1 VWLGGSAPAA
11 MQRIGRYADGWLGS
25 FRTPAEAAGDVAA
38 IQKAASEAG
47 REIEDDHFGI
57 SLAVSP
63 QGLPPELIASA
74 ADRRPGADPAR
85 LAAGSWAA
93 ARELIEGYI
102 EAGLSKFVVR
112 PAGPGVPVGQFI
124 DDFRREL
131 LPLEN

>member
-1 VWLGGSAPAA
+1 

-47 REIEDDHFGI
+47 REIEPDHFGI

-63 QGLPPELIASA
+63 DGLPAQLIAAA
-74 ADRRPGADPAR
+74 ADRRPGVDPAG

-93 ARELIEGYI
+93 ARALLEAYI
-102 EAGLSKFVVR
+102 EAGLSKFVIR
-112 PAGPGVPVGQFI
+112 PAAPGGSISQFI
-124 DDFRREL
+124 DDFRAEL